1 MKEITEIIQQT
12 PQLNTQLEQFK
23 SSIDVIIN
31 QNNEYVN
38 SIKLYANKT
47 FTIQTNGSEITE
59 EEKNEI
65 DNMLDK
71 LEEIN
76 KRNEI
81 ANQNIDEFLS
91 RIEEMKEN
99 VKQLKNIYLKNKQF
113 CENKME
119 EFDQMIVD
127 NYERMQEEE
136 MKMIQE
142 KYNQLKTPF
151 YQYGAKVHENKPIQ
165 QIIDLFYTENHQCFE

>member
-59 EEKNEI
+59 EEKNEM

-99 VKQLKNIYLKNKQF
+99 VK
-113 CENKME
+113 
-119 EFDQMIVD
+119 
-127 NYERMQEEE
+127 
-136 MKMIQE
+136 
-142 KYNQLKTPF
+142 
-151 YQYGAKVHENKPIQ
+151 
-165 QIIDLFYTENHQCFE
+165 